1 MKSVLK
7 TALLLLLTFLHSTAS
22 QANNEEDYKRAV
34 SLQTAGKWSEALP
47 LFKSMLRRD
56 SNSVELLWRTS
67 YLYSQLGSKQPDEKQ
82 KQSWYRTSE
91 YLGKKAIALHPKNA
105 NAHYAYALAL
115 GRINEN
121 ASSRTK
127 IDNAKAIKTEAELA
141 LKYDSTL
148 AGPHHILG
156 RWHRVVAGFNF
167 FERTMIQTV
176 FGGMPGGTYEQ
187 AIWHFKKAIAL
198 EPNAGIHYYEL
209 ASTYR
214 ERDKTGDL
222 TQAIDWLNKAMKLP
236 LGSETDREHRRL
248 CEKLLSEL
256 KS

>member
-1 MKSVLK
+1 MKQVNRILLY
-7 TALLLLLTFLHSTAS
+7 LLLFILHSSAAP
-22 QANNEEDYKRAV
+22 ANTDEEYKRAV
-34 SLQTAGKWSEALP
+34 ALQTSGKWADALP
-47 LFKSMLRRD
+47 LFKSMLRKD

-67 YLYSQLGSKQPDEKQ
+67 YLYSQLGSKQHDENQ

-91 YLGKKAIALHPKNA
+91 YLGRKAIALQPKHA

-115 GRINEN
+115 GRMNEN

-127 IDNAKAIKTEAELA
+127 IDYAKSIKTEAELA

-187 AIWHFKKAIAL
+187 AIWHFKKAIFL
-198 EPNAGIHYYEL
+198 EPNVGIHYYEL
-209 ASTYR
+209 ASTFK
-214 ERDKTGDL
+214 ERDDSGDINL
-222 TQAIDWLNKAMKLP
+222 AIDWLKRALKLP
-236 LGSETDREHRRL
+236 LATDTDREHRKL

>member
-1 MKSVLK
+1 MKNPFKLPILFLLIVLPLFQLK
-7 TALLLLLTFLHSTAS
+7 ADTDIDF
-22 QANNEEDYKRAV
+22 KRAV

-47 LFKSMLRRD
+47 IFKSLLKKD

-67 YLYSQLGSKQPDEKQ
+67 YLYSQLGSKQAEEKQ
-82 KQSWYRTSE
+82 KQSWYRTAE
-91 YLGKKAIALHPKNA
+91 YLGKKAVTSAPKHA

-127 IDNAKAIKTEAELA
+127 IDNAKTIKTEAELA
-141 LKYDSTL
+141 LRYDSTL

-156 RWHRVVAGFNF
+156 RWHRIVAGFNF
-167 FERTMIQTV
+167 FERTMIQTM

-187 AIWHFKKAIAL
+187 AIFHFKKSISL

-209 ASTYR
+209 ASTYE
-214 ERDKTGDL
+214 ERNKSGD
-222 TQAIDWLNKAMKLP
+222 TSQAVDWLKRAMKLP
-236 LGSETDREHRRL
+236 LVSETDREHRKL
-248 CEKLLSEL
+248 CEKLLAEL